1 MSCQTKVLVQGASE
15 VTKGVRTCLNRHL
28 TSMGG
33 SRCAMRMSMLLRNT
47 HTSCSQAGRPPAP
60 HVQNN
65 QGGQASWRLREVVY
79 DEDACAHSC
88 W

>member
-1 MSCQTKVLVQGASE
+1 MSCQTQVLVQGASE

-47 HTSCSQAGRPPAP
+47 HTSCSQAGRPPAGMFKIIK
-60 HVQNN
+60 VGKQV
-65 QGGQASWRLREVVY
+65 GDCERW
-79 DEDACAHSC
+79 
-88 W
+88 